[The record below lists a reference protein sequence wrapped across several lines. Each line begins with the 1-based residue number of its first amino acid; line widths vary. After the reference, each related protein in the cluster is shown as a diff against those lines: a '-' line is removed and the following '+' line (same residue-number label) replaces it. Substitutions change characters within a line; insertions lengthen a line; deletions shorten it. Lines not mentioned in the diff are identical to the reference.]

1 MDAMENV
8 RMKEKQNLQ
17 NEINRLTIDMQ
28 SVFHRSALESVPT
41 TTHRSS
47 KLSSPTCKASATRWT
62 CFNRD
67 MHSASKHS
75 NWIYDPASMHAARMH
90 GPEQKSEEMN
100 QYIQDMQRVE
110 LEQEK
115 KIQVLQDQKE
125 GLNMQFRPD
134 RVASTKPEYNIKSK
148 CWHTWNNKIIPSKPK
163 HGDVSTVV
171 RIQPNWC
178 TIRTNSI
185 GGGTKF
191 NRSTA
196 DQDAATKQHQN
207 RSKSLPRATHSPI
220 HRGNQSFEHACA
232 VPGG

>member
-1 MDAMENV
+1 MTDLHDDRGLRGHHRATPAKHSTPNGSFSAGFNVSQFYDKRWCQSNRMQDEMDAMENV

-100 QYIQDMQRVE
+100 QFTQDMQRVE

-115 KIQVLQDQKE
+115 KY
-125 GLNMQFRPD
+125 R
-134 RVASTKPEYNIKSK
+134 R
-148 CWHTWNNKIIPSKPK
+148 CKI
-163 HGDVSTVV
+163 
-171 RIQPNWC
+171 R
-178 TIRTNSI
+178 R
-185 GGGTKF
+185 
-191 NRSTA
+191 
-196 DQDAATKQHQN
+196 
-207 RSKSLPRATHSPI
+207 
-220 HRGNQSFEHACA
+220 RG
-232 VPGG
+232 